1 MGLAHK
7 LYLNFKKIKLNDSD
21 WFAFSIENTY
31 EIHNAVLDNQV
42 GRYNEKRH

>member
-7 LYLNFKKIKLNDSD
+7 LYLNLKKMKLNDSD
-21 WFAFSIENTY
+21 LSAFSIENTY

-42 GRYNEKRH
+42 GKYNEKRH